1 MCMGRAGAAL
11 FLAATICVPLSSR
24 AQLSPQT
31 PGENLPDP
39 LLNEEIV
46 RLPVKVRLREGL
58 REREFVL
65 TTFRPNGP
73 GPFPTVIVSHG
84 RDEQNRAR
92 FGRNRGQAY
101 FWVLRGS
108 AVLAPTRVGYGVSGS
123 DIDPESARHSP
134 CNSADFRPLAENALA
149 HIHATAAYAAK
160 QTWIDKENLVLAGA
174 SVGGFASVV
183 AAGDASLQV
192 RGVINISGGTGG
204 RSSSTAMPCSPHAT
218 ERMMALSGKSKAV
231 PSIWIYSANDKYW
244 GSALPRQ
251 WHAAYAMAGGKAEF
265 HMLPAFGDNGH
276 DVIGTTEARSHWV
289 PRVEQFLQSLGFAPR
304 KAPLDAPAPT
314 GFALLD
320 DLESLPYVGQR
331 GRDLYSVFLSKEV
344 PRAFA
349 IARTGQSAYFAG
361 QFDVMAKALQ
371 RCAELAKEECR
382 LYAVNDN
389 VVWTPDGDRVSGR

>member
-1 MCMGRAGAAL
+1 MGRAGVAL
-11 FLAATICVPLSSR
+11 LLAAAICVPLPSR
-24 AQLSPQT
+24 AQSSPQP
-31 PGENLPDP
+31 PGEIAPDP

-46 RLPVKVRLREGL
+46 RLPVKVRLRDGV

-73 GPFPTVIVSHG
+73 GPFPTVIISHG

-92 FGRNRGQAY
+92 FGRNRSQAY
-101 FWVLRGS
+101 FWVLRGF

-123 DIDPESARHSP
+123 DIDPESARHSL
-134 CNSADFRPLAENALA
+134 CNAADFRPLAESALA

-160 QTWIDKENLVLAGA
+160 QPWVDNTNLLLAGA

-183 AAGDASLQV
+183 AAGDASLPV
-192 RGVINISGGTGG
+192 RGVINIAGGTGG
-204 RSSSTAMPCSPHAT
+204 QSSNTTTPCSPQVT
-218 ERMMALSGKSKAV
+218 ERMMALSGKSRAV

-244 GSALPRQ
+244 GAALPRQ
-251 WHAAYAMAGGKAEF
+251 WHAAYAMAGGTAEF

-276 DVIGTTEARSHWV
+276 EVLGITEARSHWV
-289 PRVEQFLQSLGFAPR
+289 PRVEHFLKTVGFAPR
-304 KAPLDAPAPT
+304 KPPVDAPAPT
-314 GFALLD
+314 EFALLD
-320 DLESLPYVGQR
+320 DLESLPHVGQR
-331 GRDLYSVFLSKEV
+331 GRDLYATFLAKEV

-349 IARTGQSAYFAG
+349 IARTGHSAYFAG
-361 QFDVMAKALQ
+361 QFDVMAKALK

-389 VVWTPDGDRVSGR
+389 VVWTLDGDRISGK